1 MVRCTLQSSLVTL
14 LLASVN
20 SLAAQ
25 HVVVPVP
32 SAAQVRLTPDSFT
45 TPDGVRRQF
54 DVYRPLAS
62 GAVPVVVFVNVVG
75 PMLRSWDGYVE
86 WGRLV
91 TSRGLAGVTYE
102 MAGLDPALD
111 IDANRR
117 IAMASL
123 DSLLAA
129 LRRSAGR
136 HDVDP
141 DRLVLWAASA
151 NTTTGTPAALDPT
164 RPAVRG
170 YILYYGSGEVAAP
183 RLDVPVLI
191 ARAGLDAVR
200 LNANLDAL
208 AQQLVRAGVA
218 LTLINLPAGQHGF
231 DLLDSTA
238 VSASAIEQTLDFAV
252 RVTRDPIQAALR
264 AGETEARAGVA
275 FAAGR
280 WADAVAGYERVTAE
294 RPTDA
299 GAHWRLGLA
308 RLEVS
313 QNAAALQAFN
323 RARDLGQ
330 GGARDIGLPAARAAI
345 RSGDTAAARGW
356 VRWALERYALIRDE
370 IARDDELA
378 ALLPAVGAP

>member
-1 MVRCTLQSSLVTL
+1 MPRWIRLATMPLVV
-14 LLASVN
+14 AAP
-20 SLAAQ
+20 LAAQ

-32 SAAQVRLTPDSFT
+32 PAAAVRVAADSFT

-54 DVYRPLAS
+54 DLYHPMAS
-62 GAVPVVVFVNVVG
+62 GTVPVVVFVNVVG

-86 WGRLV
+86 WERLV

-111 IDANRR
+111 MDANRR
-117 IAMASL
+117 LAMASL

-129 LRRSAGR
+129 LRRSANR
-136 HDVDP
+136 HGVDT
-141 DRLVLWAASA
+141 DRVVLWAASA
-151 NTTTGTPAALDPT
+151 NTTTGTPAALDPA

-170 YILYYGSGEVAAP
+170 YVLYYGSGEVPNP

-218 LTLINLPAGQHGF
+218 LTLINVPAGQHGF

-238 VSASAIEQTLDFAV
+238 VSSAAIEQTLDFMV
-252 RVTRDPIQAALR
+252 RATHEPIQAALR

-280 WADAVAGYERVTAE
+280 WAEAVAGYERVTAA
-294 RPTDA
+294 RPDDA

-308 RLEVS
+308 RLETGA
-313 QNAAALQAFN
+313 NAAALQAFN

-345 RSGDTAAARGW
+345 RSGDTAAAREW
-356 VRWALERYALIRDE
+356 VRWALSKYALIRAE
-370 IARDDELA
+370 IAGDGELA
-378 ALLPAVGAP
+378 ALLPADGTP